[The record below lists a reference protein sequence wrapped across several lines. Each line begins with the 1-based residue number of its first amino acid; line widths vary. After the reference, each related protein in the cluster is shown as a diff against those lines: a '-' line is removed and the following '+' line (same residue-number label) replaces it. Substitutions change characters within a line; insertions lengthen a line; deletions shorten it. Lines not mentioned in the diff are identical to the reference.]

1 MIATGRFCD
10 LDALRVRVE
19 RPDATVFLHPDT
31 AERLAAIYEAKRNR
45 WLH

>member
-1 MIATGRFCD
+1 
-10 LDALRVRVE
+10 
-19 RPDATVFLHPDT
+19 VFLHPDT